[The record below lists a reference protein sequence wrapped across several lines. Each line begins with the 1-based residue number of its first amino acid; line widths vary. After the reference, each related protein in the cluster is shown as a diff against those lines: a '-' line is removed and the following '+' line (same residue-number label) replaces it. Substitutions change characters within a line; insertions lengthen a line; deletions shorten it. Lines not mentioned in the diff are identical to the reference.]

1 MISPAWCISSVGA
14 AVVCSGE
21 RSIICASG
29 KKCESHS
36 QSYLTEKSCIL
47 ECSQYGNVED
57 ESDGERGFAP
67 CTLTFVDESAYEVVY
82 DDTSY
87 HQEHIYWFA
96 PRIEYQREY
105 YQNYVFGYIAVV
117 ACPSVYA
124 RSQEVAQDECGQECE
139 DKE

>member
-1 MISPAWCISSVGA
+1 MFPIGRGQRELIIGDRQTGKTAIAVDAMIN
-14 AVVCSGE
+14 
-21 RSIICASG
+21 
-29 KKCESHS
+29 
-36 QSYLTEKSCIL
+36 QN
-47 ECSQYGNVED
+47 GNVED

-105 YQNYVFGYIAVV
+105 YQNYVFGYITVV